1 MFPYHFTFHNVSI
14 NTLAFRLPW
23 LFTLSFTFHNVSI
36 NTNDNLNKTP
46 ADKVFTFHNVSINT
60 RRLEFRLIRLNTLH
74 STMFLLILMAGQEIY
89 SILNFTFHNVSI
101 NTKRLGTNAGSSGD
115 FTFHNVSINTKI
127 LDTHFNA
134 VTMLYIPQC
143 FY

>member
-1 MFPYHFTFHNVSI
+1 MFLLIRKKCLKCRQGLIFFTFHNVSINTEHPLNRRMFPYHFTFHNVSI

-74 STMFLLILMAGQEIY
+74 STMFLLILR
-89 SILNFTFHNVSI
+89 NPRVSRGHMY
-101 NTKRLGTNAGSSGD
+101 TLHS
-115 FTFHNVSINTKI
+115 
-127 LDTHFNA
+127 
-134 VTMLYIPQC
+134 TMFLLIQDS
-143 FY
+143 